1 MRDLFWRLAGA
12 VVLLGLGAGAQA
24 ATSAP
29 AAAACDRRCLLEQ
42 LTTYTE
48 ALTDNEPG
56 HVPVAPGVRITAN
69 GAVQQAVGKSEVW
82 GAIRRIPYRHALV
95 DPETGT
101 AIFLGVLTNTPTRN
115 AERWWFYALRLKVQ
129 GRQVTEIEE
138 ISFDGTLGGTPASTL
153 RLPERVFD
161 AVLPPAER
169 SSREQLFA
177 IANSYFDAVS
187 QEKPYAQVPWHPECQ
202 RIELGVFTVN
212 SGLQGGSCGGE
223 FKNPATKWNVRNR
236 RFYIADVERGVV
248 VAIGNFTTPPE
259 YPNNNGSVV
268 FEVFKVQD
276 GLIRHIEAFFRG
288 NGQLHSGWGEGPGS

>member
-1 MRDLFWRLAGA
+1 MRSTFTRLALT
-12 VVLLGLGAGAQA
+12 LLFAGCGVA
-24 ATSAP
+24 ARAAAP
-29 AAAACDRRCLLEQ
+29 AADCDRRCLLQQ

-56 HVPVAPGVRITAN
+56 QIRTAPGVRVTAN
-69 GAVQQAVGKSEVW
+69 GIAQSKPGQSEVW
-82 GAIRRIPYRHALV
+82 GAIRRISYRQALV

-101 AIFLGVLTNTPTRN
+101 AVFLGVLTNAPTRN

-129 GRQVTEIEE
+129 GRLVTEIEE

-161 AVLPPAER
+161 VVLPAAER
-169 SSREQLFA
+169 STREQLFA

-187 QEKPYAQVPWHPECQ
+187 HEKPYAEVPWHPECQ

-212 SGLQGGSCGGE
+212 SALQGGSCGGE
-223 FKNPATKWNVRNR
+223 FRNPATKWLVRNR
-236 RFYIADVERGVV
+236 RFYVADVERGVV
-248 VAIGNFTTPPE
+248 FAIGNFTTPPD

-268 FEVFKVQD
+268 FEIFKVQD